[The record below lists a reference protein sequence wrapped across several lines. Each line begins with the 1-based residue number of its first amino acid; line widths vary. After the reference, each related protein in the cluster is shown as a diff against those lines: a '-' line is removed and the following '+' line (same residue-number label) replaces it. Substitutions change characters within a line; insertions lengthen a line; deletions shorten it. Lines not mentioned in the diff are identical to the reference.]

1 MGRRLRFIR
10 QQLGETQ
17 TNFGAR
23 FQLKRDDIAN
33 YERGLAEP
41 PASLMGGLDRLGY
54 SIRWLVSGNGY
65 AREVDILRQRCK
77 DLSRELI
84 ELKRSFNEVRIE
96 LKNAS
101 VDPKNDARGQ
111 N

>member
-1 MGRRLRFIR
+1 MGQRLRFIR

-41 PASLMGGLDRLGY
+41 PARLLGGLDRLGY

-77 DLSRELI
+77 DLSSELE
-84 ELKRSFNEVRIE
+84 ELKRSFNEARIE
-96 LKNAS
+96 LKDAS
-101 VDPKNDARGQ
+101 TGPTSDAHGQ